1 MDRYREALISSQFM
15 DKGASINYVE
25 KQGGGS
31 SNVNNNIYIIL
42 CSKLVNEGGGGQ
54 NSVNI
59 VYECPQ
65 DVFHKGHS

>member
-42 CSKLVNEGGGGQ
+42 CSKLVNEGGG
-54 NSVNI
+54 
-59 VYECPQ
+59 
-65 DVFHKGHS
+65 